1 MVTKTGATGLR
12 NRLAGVQSSQEVHNL
27 KEEITTLQAE
37 LSELRSGNLSSDDQ
51 TRLNEE
57 VQRLTAELGN
67 RSGKHKVRL
76 DAIDLDVNQPRET
89 ITESMVVERANSLRR
104 HGQLT
109 PIILIPQ
116 LTGRYLLFEGELRTR
131 AARSL
136 SWTELEAVFLS
147 PEDLPSPEEAFRG
160 QVVTSIHAQRLH
172 DLDIAKALI
181 RLAINDYP
189 NMQGQDSIIPNF
201 LNTPIRRMQRDNTL
215 SQLADIRIADAEAQK
230 IWLSNIDF
238 KADEERQIFEL
249 ILGLQLNPVT
259 VNTNIFPLLKLA
271 VDLKEAIQTL
281 GLESSKARELNRLSP
296 SNLKLEE
303 VETTEIRKILTQQ
316 TIELKLSLMEV
327 KAKVNE
333 LIQQHNP
340 KKKKD
345 KSGAVA
351 QVVEV
356 FKEVD
361 LASDSIEELKTLLV
375 LLHTKTK
382 EVKELIN
389 GGEF

>member
-67 RSGKHKVRL
+67 RSGKHKIRL

-181 RLAINDYP
+181 RLAISDYP

-271 VDLKEAIQTL
+271 ADLKETIQTL

-361 LASDSIEELKTLLV
+361 LASDSIEELKTLLA

-382 EVKELIN
+382 EVKELIS
-389 GGEF
+389 GEEF

>member
-230 IWLSNIDF
+230 TWLSNIDF

-271 VDLKEAIQTL
+271 ADLKEAIQTL

-316 TIELKLSLMEV
+316 TIELRLSLTEV

-361 LASDSIEELKTLLV
+361 LASDSIEELKILLA
-375 LLHTKTK
+375 LLQTKTK
-382 EVKELIN
+382 EVKGLIN